1 MGMLHSTITIIEN
14 QVVFSKEILEYFESL
29 RNEETNE
36 WVDKYIEVLS
46 DTSNFDAPK
55 YNIHH
60 IKPVFTFKTEEL
72 NTRRKAEKIAKSVS
86 SCDFLPF
93 SDIPWYKFSP
103 ASATKENAI
112 LILCK
117 NLGILPEEILAFG
130 DDYNDIGML
139 KLCGKGIAMG
149 NAISQVKEVS
159 DGTTKTNNEDGA
171 AWYVENFILKD

>member
-72 NTRRKAEKIAKSVS
+72 NTRRKAEKIAN
-86 SCDFLPF
+86 
-93 SDIPWYKFSP
+93 KFSGNNIKL
-103 ASATKENAI
+103 SIYNH
-112 LILCK
+112 
-117 NLGILPEEILAFG
+117 ILAHFYLWKIY
-130 DDYNDIGML
+130 DNNETKYPLFYLFNTSKTIDELTEDEL
-139 KLCGKGIAMG
+139 KIVAELTEDVA
-149 NAISQVKEVS
+149 
-159 DGTTKTNNEDGA
+159 KTNLTEEEKREKQRK
-171 AWYVENFILKD
+171 YER

>member
-1 MGMLHSTITIIEN
+1 MGMLHSTVTIIEN

-72 NTRRKAEKIAKSVS
+72 NTRRKAIKIA
-86 SCDFLPF
+86 D
-93 SDIPWYKFSP
+93 KFNGNTIKLSIY
-103 ASATKENAI
+103 NH
-112 LILCK
+112 
-117 NLGILPEEILAFG
+117 ILAHFYLWKI
-130 DDYNDIGML
+130 YNNNETKYPLCYLFNTHKTIDKLTEEEL
-139 KLCGKGIAMG
+139 KIVAKLTED
-149 NAISQVKEVS
+149 V
-159 DGTTKTNNEDGA
+159 TKTNLTEEEIKQRKKEYYEKTKEEKNKKRQA
-171 AWYVENFILKD
+171 